1 VARPGNI
8 GHNPGVGGVSF
19 YSRRVPMMHLRSAAV
34 AVIAML
40 AGSGAVRAQDQ
51 ELMKKNLEKKL
62 DAEFLK
68 NASWI
73 TDFDKAKEE
82 AKKTKKLI
90 FAYFTRSYAN

>member
-1 VARPGNI
+1 MR
-8 GHNPGVGGVSF
+8 
-19 YSRRVPMMHLRSAAV
+19 LLQSAAAFLALLV
-34 AVIAML
+34 AASP
-40 AGSGAVRAQDQ
+40 ARAQDQ
-51 ELMKKNLEKKL
+51 EQMKKNLEHKL
-62 DAEFLK
+62 EQEFLK

>member
-1 VARPGNI
+1 MR
-8 GHNPGVGGVSF
+8 
-19 YSRRVPMMHLRSAAV
+19 LLQSAAAFLALLV
-34 AVIAML
+34 AAST
-40 AGSGAVRAQDQ
+40 ARAQDQ
-51 ELMKKNLEKKL
+51 EQMKKNLEHKL
-62 DAEFLK
+62 EQEFLK

>member
-1 VARPGNI
+1 MR
-8 GHNPGVGGVSF
+8 
-19 YSRRVPMMHLRSAAV
+19 LLQSAAAFLALLV
-34 AVIAML
+34 AAP
-40 AGSGAVRAQDQ
+40 AARAQDQ
-51 ELMKKNLEKKL
+51 EQMKKNLEHKL
-62 DAEFLK
+62 EQEFLK

>member
-1 VARPGNI
+1 MR
-8 GHNPGVGGVSF
+8 
-19 YSRRVPMMHLRSAAV
+19 LLQSAATFL
-34 AVIAML
+34 ALLIA
-40 AGSGAVRAQDQ
+40 APAARAQDQ
-51 ELMKKNLEKKL
+51 EQMKKNLEHKL
-62 DAEFLK
+62 EQEFLK